1 MEENNEFRNEAN
13 ESITDQLTSTDAL
26 IGVVSAPGD
35 TFETL
40 SATKRK
46 NYWILSVLITI
57 VVSLVVTF
65 IFFRDEQL
73 ISGMMDKQKA
83 ALEKR
88 MDEQV
93 KSGKMTEEQAKIAI
107 EQAESFMDPKG
118 TFFQVIGYGS
128 VVIIPFAMLI
138 VLSLVYLIITKIMKA
153 NVDFGNLMNVV
164 GLPMIIGAIGS
175 IVALVLSIV
184 IGKIASVSPA
194 LILTEEMVGGKLNEF
209 LFKVDLFSI
218 WYYVV
223 VAIGLMK
230 FGKISAGKAYGA
242 VFGVWILWLIITSVS
257 SAVFN

>member
-1 MEENNEFRNEAN
+1 MEENNEINNEPS
-13 ESITDQLTSTDAL
+13 ESLTEQLSPTDAL
-26 IGVVSAPGD
+26 IGIVSAPGD

-40 SATKRK
+40 STTKKK
-46 NYWILSVLITI
+46 NYWILSVLITVI
-57 VVSLVVTF
+57 VSLVVTF

-83 ALEKR
+83 ALEKQMEER
-88 MDEQV
+88 V

-107 EQAESFMDPKG
+107 ESAEKFMDPKG
-118 TFFQVIGYGS
+118 TFFQLIGYGS

-138 VLSLVYLIITKIMKA
+138 VLSLVYLIITKILKA
-153 NVDFGNLMNVV
+153 NVDFGNLMNIV

-184 IGKIASVSPA
+184 IGKMASLSPA
-194 LILTEEMVGGKLNEF
+194 LVLTEEMVGSKLNEF
-209 LFKVDLFSI
+209 LLKVDLFSI

-223 VAIGLMK
+223 VAIGLTK

-242 VFGVWILWLIITSVS
+242 VFGVWILWLIIS
-257 SAVFN
+257 SLSGAVFG